1 MTPTPHLVDLLA
13 QADDRGLAASA
24 LACLDRCLPLLVP
37 EAGDQLR
44 PLWVGVARGGTEWPQ
59 RLAEA
64 RDAVEPAGPV
74 GAEAEAGLVRAMLDA
89 APAEWAEPELR
100 AWADHCSLAALE
112 LHHRLCA
119 APAPDLAEVLER
131 CRNGEPD
138 GIGPL
143 TAGEL
148 HRQARVLEILA
159 DGATHGLRRA
169 LDLSAEGR
177 RVLQAVVSRR
187 ARTA

>member
-44 PLWVGVARGGTEWPQ
+44 PLWVGVARGGAEWPQ

-64 RDAVEPAGPV
+64 RDAVGPAAGDGP
-74 GAEAEAGLVRAMLDA
+74 EARLVKAMLDA
-89 APAEWAEPELR
+89 APAQWAAPGLR
-100 AWADHCSLAALE
+100 TWADACSLAALE
-112 LHHRLCA
+112 VHHRLGSGA
-119 APAPDLAEVLER
+119 QDTDPAGLLER
-131 CRNGEPD
+131 CRTGEPD
-138 GIGPL
+138 GAGPL
-143 TAGEL
+143 AAGEL
-148 HRQARVLEILA
+148 RRQARVLEVLA